1 MNQCRI
7 WKYFTIHW
15 IYLGECLDQWIAFY
29 HIGYHLN
36 SLEEKNVMLY
46 IWKTGRLQNCAAKL
60 PPFCKVVF
68 LTSSAI
74 AGDVFQKNFNGCVRD
89 LIPLQELLSS
99 QSYEMDLRSSWIC
112 ISRGPL
118 PFGPLLI
125 RRIRQPFCLFRSSR
139 TPFPQDQEWWSSSL
153 SIC

>member
-1 MNQCRI
+1 MV
-7 WKYFTIHW
+7 KT
-15 IYLGECLDQWIAFY
+15 
-29 HIGYHLN
+29 
-36 SLEEKNVMLY
+36 MLFCE
-46 IWKTGRLQNCAAKL
+46 ISSEIKIRDFLGRLQNCAAKL

-68 LTSSAI
+68 WHTVQLQGTCFKKILMVVWETLFPYRSSRAP
-74 AGDVFQKNFNGCVRD
+74 N
-89 LIPLQELLSS
+89 P
-99 QSYEMDLRSSWIC
+99 YERELRSSWIC

-125 RRIRQPFCLFRSSR
+125 RRIRQPFYLFRSSR

>member
-1 MNQCRI
+1 MSFITLVGRYFFESILFRSFCKFYLILLHFGFLADKLHCMNQCRI

-89 LIPLQELLSS
+89 LIPV
-99 QSYEMDLRSSWIC
+99 SYTHLT
-112 ISRGPL
+112 L
-118 PFGPLLI
+118 P
-125 RRIRQPFCLFRSSR
+125 
-139 TPFPQDQEWWSSSL
+139 TN
-153 SIC
+153 